1 MLTAQAFLP
10 TLSIRLPSYELITP
24 VSAEVVCCGV
34 LSASDLP
41 RAIAMSRHGDIS
53 SSPDTV
59 GATLG
64 LGCSVSEG
72 ARSASTDLSR

>member
-10 TLSIRLPSYELITP
+10 TLPFFDLLTIFITP

-34 LSASDLP
+34 LSASDL

-59 GATLG
+59 GTTLG

-72 ARSASTDLSR
+72 ERSPSTDLSR

>member
-10 TLSIRLPSYELITP
+10 TLQPSYDFITP

-72 ARSASTDLSR
+72 ARSPSTDLSR